1 MGTRDV
7 GAVNG
12 YDPVLAG
19 STGDGLVI
27 NPALPLDSGGGFLPV
42 LLGADPILKVAPGIA
57 PTPVPAPVA
66 APAVPVAQ
74 PKSPRIAM
82 GEAADV
88 PRAGAAESPGAAER
102 PVSSYAGS
110 LVFLALVLG
119 LFAFFS
125 SRGER

>member
-27 NPALPLDSGGGFLPV
+27 NPALPLDSGGGGGVQPV
-42 LLGADPILKVAPGIA
+42 LFGSDPILKVAPGFA
-57 PTPVPAPVA
+57 PSPAPA
-66 APAVPVAQ
+66 PAPAVPVAQ
-74 PKSPRIAM
+74 PKSPRVAM
-82 GEAADV
+82 GEVADV
-88 PRAGAAESPGAAER
+88 PRAGVAASSGTAER
-102 PVSSYAGS
+102 PVSYAGS